1 MVTRRLGI
9 PAQHHPNIT
18 FYTIVPPPHM
28 FFNTE
33 PATVK
38 EILKLIFLLLTSLL
52 VGLKIGTK
60 VLDFTTPP
68 AHTSLVRLILRQRLK
83 HHRLP

>member
-38 EILKLIFLLLTSLL
+38 EILKLIFLLLANSPMFQAKETSAQ
-52 VGLKIGTK
+52 T
-60 VLDFTTPP
+60 
-68 AHTSLVRLILRQRLK
+68 HSLYTFAKYL
-83 HHRLP
+83 